1 MNELEI
7 EAGLAPTPGY
17 RYADR
22 IGDQLV
28 VAGQVPLDGS
38 GALVGAGDPAAQA
51 RACLD
56 NLLTLVE
63 AHGLQRGDLRRIVV
77 YVVGPQEHLTA
88 AWDAVRTWF
97 DGEVPPATLL
107 GVHLLGHEGQLV
119 EVDAS
124 IVDRN

>member
-1 MNELEI
+1 M
-7 EAGLAPTPGY
+7 
-17 RYADR
+17 
-22 IGDQLV
+22 
-28 VAGQVPLDGS
+28 PLDGS

-56 NLLTLVE
+56 NLLTLVTT
-63 AHGLQRGDLRRIVV
+63 HGLRQRHVTRIVV
-77 YVVGPQEHLTA
+77 YVVGPQDHLAA

-119 EVDAS
+119 EVDAT